1 MITDLKIYKE
11 VCYIRTFDWE
21 EYEVAISLERL
32 KNEMKKD
39 EKFLDLWMT
48 YLNKSAIKDIY
59 SSKPDEIE
67 NFLLNIE
74 NRKLRWRIKNEV
86 KIRKAE
92 WKRINLEILQ
102 NITERCQNEVI

>member
-1 MITDLKIYKE
+1 MNTSLKIYKE

-21 EYEVAISLERL
+21 EYEVAVSMEHL
-32 KNEMKKD
+32 KELMKWD
-39 EKFLDLWMT
+39 DKFLDLGNT

-74 NRKLRWRIKNEV
+74 NRKLRAKV
-86 KIRKAE
+86 KAE
-92 WKRINLEILQ
+92 VQKRKLENKRINLEILQ
-102 NITERCQNEVI
+102 NITERCQTETI

>member
-1 MITDLKIYKE
+1 MNTDLKIYKE

-32 KNEMKKD
+32 KAEMKKD
-39 EKFLDLWMT
+39 EKFLDLWIT

-74 NRKLRWRIKNEV
+74 NRKLRQQVKAEV
-86 KIRKAE
+86 FKRKQE
-92 WKRINLEILQ
+92 WKRINLEILA

>member
-32 KNEMKKD
+32 KSLMKTD
-39 EKFLDLWMT
+39 EKFLDLWIT

-74 NRKLRWRIKNEV
+74 NRKLRAKV
-86 KIRKAE
+86 KAE
-92 WKRINLEILQ
+92 VSKRKLEQKRINLEILQ
-102 NITERCQNEVI
+102 NILERCQNETI

>member
-1 MITDLKIYKE
+1 MNTDLKIYKE

-21 EYEVAISLERL
+21 EYEVAIWLDRL

-39 EKFLDLWMT
+39 DKFLDLWMT

-74 NRKLRWRIKNEV
+74 NRKLRAKVKEEIK
-86 KIRKAE
+86 KRKQE
-92 WKRINLEILQ
+92 QKRINLEILQ
-102 NITERCQNEVI
+102 NITERCQTETI

>member
-1 MITDLKIYKE
+1 MNTDLKIFKE

-21 EYEVAISLERL
+21 EYEVAIWLDRIKEL
-32 KNEMKKD
+32 MKSD
-39 EKFLDLWMT
+39 EKFIDLWIA

-74 NRKLRWRIKNEV
+74 NRKLRWKVKWEV
-86 KIRKAE
+86 QRRKIE

-102 NITERCQNEVI
+102 NITERCQNEAI

>member
-1 MITDLKIYKE
+1 MNTDLKIYKE

-21 EYEVAISLERL
+21 EYEVAIWMEHL
-32 KNEMKKD
+32 KELMKKD
-39 EKFLDLWMT
+39 DKFLDLWMT

-74 NRKLRWRIKNEV
+74 NRKLRAKVKTEV
-86 KIRKAE
+86 QKRKIE
-92 WKRINLEILQ
+92 NKRINLEILQ
-102 NITERCQNEVI
+102 NITERCQTETI